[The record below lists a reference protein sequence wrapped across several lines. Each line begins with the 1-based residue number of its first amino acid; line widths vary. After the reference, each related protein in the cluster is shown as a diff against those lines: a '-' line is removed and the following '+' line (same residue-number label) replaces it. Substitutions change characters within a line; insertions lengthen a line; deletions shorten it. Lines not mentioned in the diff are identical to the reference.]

1 MPIEYR
7 TGDLFAYDG
16 CAFAHGVNAAGAMGK
31 GIAVDFKK
39 KYPRMYTEYRAKCK
53 TGTFLIGSL
62 YPYFE
67 LRMKRQGNAGYLR
80 LNGKDAEGA
89 DVAVAGTGWA
99 SYPIWIYNL
108 CIKAHWSLPA
118 DDSAL
123 WASLRA
129 MVRHME
135 ANNIKAVALPRI
147 GAGLGQLDWET
158 VVKPILEDVASETDC
173 TLIVYSQ

>member
-31 GIAVDFKK
+31 GIAVDFKQR
-39 KYPRMYTEYRAKCK
+39 YPKMYLEYRAKCK
-53 TGTFLIGSL
+53 TGRFLIGSL

-67 LRMKRQGNAGYLR
+67 LRMKREGSAMSLK
-80 LNGKDAEGA
+80 LCGKDAEDACVSGNEWKSFPMW
-89 DVAVAGTGWA
+89 V
-99 SYPIWIYNL
+99 YNL

-118 DDSAL
+118 DESAL

-129 MVRHME
+129 MIKHME
-135 ANNIKAVALPRI
+135 AHNIKEVALPRI